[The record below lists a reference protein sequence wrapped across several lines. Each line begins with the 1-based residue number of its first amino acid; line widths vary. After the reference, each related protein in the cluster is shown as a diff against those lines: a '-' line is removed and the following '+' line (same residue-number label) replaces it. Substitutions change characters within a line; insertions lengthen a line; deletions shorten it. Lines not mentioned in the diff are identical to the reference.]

1 MFSLSVVLMIGREG
15 KAHFC
20 SFKANMTNKYS
31 INHKIEELISGRL
44 NQNFEAQIGEAA
56 KAVSEIE
63 RIDSNNA
70 YLKVQSRLK
79 KKGRFMLLLNSL
91 SRIAAVLFI
100 PLLIASGVLLLRQL
114 DIKENQQFAMQKI
127 TSPSGVRSQ
136 VTLPDGS
143 NVWLNAEST
152 ITFKVPFDQKSR
164 DVSLTGEAYFDV
176 KKNPGIPFVVSA
188 GIVNVSVLGTK
199 FNYRAFEDDNNI
211 EIVLAEG
218 KVSLNTH
225 GDKSGSEVIMNPG
238 DRAVFDKTSNLT
250 KITNENIEK
259 YIAWHTGKLI
269 FDETLMPEVA
279 VRIGRWFGVDVVI
292 ADAKIN
298 NYRITTTFENE
309 SLHQVLE
316 LLRLSSPLEIK
327 YIQATINK
335 SNQIQTKSKVIFSK
349 KN

>member
-1 MFSLSVVLMIGREG
+1 
-15 KAHFC
+15 
-20 SFKANMTNKYS
+20 MTNKYS
-31 INHKIEELISGRL
+31 TNHKIEELISGRL
-44 NQNFEAQIGEAA
+44 NQTFEEQIHEAA
-56 KAVSEIE
+56 KAISEIE
-63 RIDSNNA
+63 SVDSNRA
-70 YLKVQSRLK
+70 YLKIQGRLK
-79 KKGRFMLLLNSL
+79 KEGRFMLIMNSL

-100 PLLIASGVLLLRQL
+100 PLLIASGVIFYRQL
-114 DIKENQQFAMQKI
+114 NDKENQQFAVQKI

-176 KKNPGIPFVVSA
+176 QKNPGVPFVVST
-188 GIVNVSVLGTK
+188 GIVNVRVLGTK
-199 FNYRAFEDDNNI
+199 FNYKAFENENNI
-211 EIVLAEG
+211 EVVLAEG
-218 KVSLNTH
+218 KVSLNTE
-225 GDKSGSEVIMNPG
+225 GEKRENEVIMKPG

-250 KITNENIEK
+250 KVTNEKIEK
-259 YIAWHTGKLI
+259 YIAWHDGKLV

-279 VRIGRWFGVDVVI
+279 TQIGRWFGVDVVI
-292 ADAKIN
+292 ADSKIN

-316 LLRLSSPLEIK
+316 LLRLSSPIEIK
-327 YIQATINK
+327 YIQAKVNNA
-335 SNQIQTKSKVIFSK
+335 NQVQTKSKVIFSK

>member
-1 MFSLSVVLMIGREG
+1 
-15 KAHFC
+15 
-20 SFKANMTNKYS
+20 MTNKYS

-44 NQNFEAQIGEAA
+44 NQNFEGQIDEAA
-56 KAVSEIE
+56 KAISEIE
-63 RIDSNNA
+63 SIDSNRA
-70 YLKVQSRLK
+70 YFEVQSRLK
-79 KKGRFMLLLNSL
+79 KKGRFMFLLNSL

-100 PLLIASGVLLLRQL
+100 PLLIITGTLLYRQL
-114 DIKENQQFAMQKI
+114 NIKENQQFAMQKI

-152 ITFKVPFDQKSR
+152 ITFKVPFDKKSR

-176 KKNPGIPFVVSA
+176 QKNPGVPFVVST
-188 GIVNVSVLGTK
+188 GVVNVRVLGTK
-199 FNYRAFEDDNNI
+199 FNYRAFEKENNI
-211 EIVLAEG
+211 EIVLVEG
-218 KVSLNTH
+218 KVSLNTD
-225 GDKSGSEVIMNPG
+225 GEKRENEVIMNPG

-250 KITNENIEK
+250 KVTNENIEK

-279 VRIGRWFGVDVVI
+279 VQIGRWFGVDVVI
-292 ADAKIN
+292 ADSKIN

>member
-1 MFSLSVVLMIGREG
+1 
-15 KAHFC
+15 
-20 SFKANMTNKYS
+20 MTNKYS

-44 NQNFEAQIGEAA
+44 NQNFEGQIDEAA
-56 KAVSEIE
+56 KAISEIE
-63 RIDSNNA
+63 SIDSNRA
-70 YLKVQSRLK
+70 YFEVQSRLK
-79 KKGRFMLLLNSL
+79 KKGRFMFLLNSL

-100 PLLIASGVLLLRQL
+100 PLLIITGTLLYRQL
-114 DIKENQQFAMQKI
+114 NIKEIQQFAMQKI
-127 TSPSGVRSQ
+127 TNPSGVRSQ
-136 VTLPDGS
+136 VILPDGS

-152 ITFKVPFDQKSR
+152 ITFKVPFDKKSR

-176 KKNPGIPFVVSA
+176 QKNPGVPFVVST
-188 GIVNVSVLGTK
+188 GVVNVRVLGTK
-199 FNYRAFEDDNNI
+199 FNYRAFENEKNI

-218 KVSLNTH
+218 KVSFNTD
-225 GDKSGSEVIMNPG
+225 GEKRENEVIMNPG
-238 DRAVFDKTSNLT
+238 DRAVFDKTSNHT
-250 KITNENIEK
+250 KVTNENIEK

-279 VRIGRWFGVDVVI
+279 VQIGRWFGVDVVI
-292 ADAKIN
+292 ADSKIN

>member
-1 MFSLSVVLMIGREG
+1 
-15 KAHFC
+15 
-20 SFKANMTNKYS
+20 MTNTYS

-44 NQNFEAQIGEAA
+44 NQDFEAQIDEAA
-56 KAVSEIE
+56 RVISEIE
-63 RIDSNNA
+63 SIDSNRA
-70 YLKVQSRLK
+70 YFEVQIRLK
-79 KKGRFMLLLNSL
+79 KKGRFIFLLNSL

-100 PLLIASGVLLLRQL
+100 PLLIVSGVLLHRQL
-114 DIKENQQFAMQKI
+114 NIKEIQQFAMQKI
-127 TSPSGVRSQ
+127 TNPSGVRSQ
-136 VTLPDGS
+136 VMLPDGS

-152 ITFKVPFDQKSR
+152 ITFKVPFDKKSR

-176 KKNPGIPFVVSA
+176 QKNPGVPFVVST
-188 GIVNVSVLGTK
+188 GVVNVRVLGTK
-199 FNYRAFEDDNNI
+199 FNYRAFEKENNI
-211 EIVLAEG
+211 EIVLVEG
-218 KVSLNTH
+218 KVSLNTD
-225 GDKSGSEVIMNPG
+225 GEKRENEVIMNPG

-250 KITNENIEK
+250 KVTNENIEK

-279 VRIGRWFGVDVVI
+279 VQIGRWFGVDVVI
-292 ADAKIN
+292 ADSKIN